1 MGEPLMMMMMVVR
14 GCWCCGCC
22 RYGSCIAVGLA
33 CAGSGS
39 SEAVALLEP
48 MLEDV
53 ADYVRQA
60 AMIGLAMVYMQQ
72 SEVGRACRLDLPS

>member
-1 MGEPLMMMMMVVR
+1 MPRLVSLLSESFNPHV
-14 GCWCCGCC
+14 
-22 RYGSCIAVGLA
+22 RYGSCIAVGIA

-39 SEAVALLEP
+39 AEAVALLEP

-60 AMIGLAMVYMQQ
+60 AMIALAMVYMQQ
-72 SEVGRACRLDLPS
+72 SEVHTPHNMSDYARGR